1 MDTPENREAPIRA
14 NFGSGLHAA
23 AGRRVDDSAYYQ
35 YIGRWSRLFVP
46 AVLAAAEVAGGDR
59 VLDVATGPGVAALV
73 AMSVVKPVGLVIGAD
88 ISPAM
93 LTAGRTRL
101 GDESFRA
108 VATDGQALAFRDGS
122 FDAVVCQLGLQFFPD
137 PARGLSEFRRVLRT
151 GRCAAVCVISTPD
164 RAPMWGVLADTL
176 SRHLP
181 DQRAA
186 LHLSFALADPERLE
200 HLLRMAGFRDVWVK
214 REMRQGTIES
224 FEAYWAP
231 IEAGTGQMPQAY
243 LALPE
248 SSRQAVREEVQAR
261 LAEFESGGRLV
272 MSVEML
278 IGAGRA

>member
-1 MDTPENREAPIRA
+1 MR
-14 NFGSGLHAA
+14 
-23 AGRRVDDSAYYQ
+23 
-35 YIGRWSRLFVP
+35 

-93 LTAGRTRL
+93 LTAGRARL

-108 VATDGQALAFRDGS
+108 VATDGQALAFRGGS